1 MSGALHPGPA
11 TPAAAHPAAARLI
24 GIDLARLVA
33 VAGMMAA
40 HTLGSEATV
49 PPAIVALI
57 DGPPSTLFAVLGGV
71 SVTLAGRARLE
82 AGDRGGAMRS
92 TVARGVVVA
101 LLGVLIAPLAFTVY
115 VVLVPFGVAIALA
128 APLLLA
134 RSWLL
139 AALAT
144 AIMVAGGSVVTWA
157 SMHLLSLHHATTELG
172 PLESVL
178 AATNDVLLT
187 GVYPALTWLGYLI
200 IGMLVAR
207 WLLSARARG
216 AERATLT
223 RLAGLGALLTGI
235 GVAMSELGV
244 LLLSDVVAPGQPS
257 IARDWLLE
265 NGYGSAPDDGPLWQL
280 LAAPHTGTPADMA
293 RTAGIA
299 LLAIGLLG
307 LLVRRMAP
315 RTLRALEPL
324 RAAGGAPLTI
334 YIVHVVGY
342 SLAAGL
348 LIEAVPWLVSGWTG
362 WAAQVAIALAIGAML
377 AASGSRGP
385 FERLVGRAATLAA
398 RRRG

>member
-1 MSGALHPGPA
+1 MSGIPHPEPGS
-11 TPAAAHPAAARLI
+11 PAAGHPAAARLI

-40 HTLGSEATV
+40 HTLGSAEPT
-49 PPAIVALI
+49 PAAVVALI

-82 AGDRGGAMRS
+82 AGDRAGAVRA
-92 TVARGVVVA
+92 TVARGAVVA
-101 LLGVLIAPLAFTVY
+101 LLGVLIAPLAFAVY
-115 VVLVPFGVAIALA
+115 VVLVPFGVAIAVA
-128 APLLLA
+128 APLLLV

-139 AALAT
+139 ATLAT
-144 AIMVAGGSVVTWA
+144 GIVVGGGSIVAWA
-157 SMHLLSLHHATTELG
+157 SAHLPSMQRTSRELS

-178 AATNDVLLT
+178 PAINDVLLT
-187 GVYPALTWLGYLI
+187 GVYPALVWLGYMV

-207 WLLSARARG
+207 SLLAARAAG
-216 AERATLT
+216 AERAMLT
-223 RLAGLGALLTGI
+223 RLAGAGAVLTGI

-244 LLLSDVVAPGQPS
+244 LLLTDTVAPGEPPL
-257 IARDWLLE
+257 ARDLLLA
-265 NGYGSAPDDGPLWQL
+265 NGYGSAPEGGPLWQL

-293 RTAGIA
+293 RTAGMA

-307 LLVRRMAP
+307 LLVQRMSPSAL
-315 RTLRALEPL
+315 RTLEPL

-348 LIEAVPWLVSGWTG
+348 LIEAVPWLVRGWSGW
-362 WAAQVAIALAIGAML
+362 AVQVAIALAIGAVL
-377 AASGSRGP
+377 ASSASRGP
-385 FERLVGRAATLAA
+385 FERLLGRAAALAG
-398 RRRG
+398 RSRG